1 MVGNQ
6 REETYPRHRFWWLL
20 GFAWLFLMVLVIRLF
35 SLQVVKGDS
44 YFERSRSNFLQE
56 RRLAHTRGLIFDQ
69 AGVPLVDNR
78 PAKDVYVTLGLMPD
92 SERSLR
98 HISPYLGVTLSERR
112 SIDRQILTQLKEKH
126 PTWVMA
132 KSDLSQSSCNALE
145 AFLQKKKMAGVQTE
159 WDYARVEKCDVF
171 IDPLRFPSRAGV
183 LRRLTDL
190 LELDS
195 NEGQKLV
202 TKMLKKSRGLGK
214 FKPIPFLMDVDFKTN
229 AELEAAIS
237 VGRLPGISVL
247 NGQRRRYIKGDFAT
261 HVLGFMNELSPKELE
276 NKFDQGYR
284 MGDMIGRRGIE
295 AVYEPI
301 LRGTDGKEKVVVD
314 AKGRRLAADWAY
326 DLLGKDRYIPPEPGH
341 SVVLSIDSE
350 LQAMAENAFLGRAG
364 SVVAMEVNTGFIL
377 ALASFP
383 DYDPNLLHS
392 KERGSL
398 VRSLNTNPDKP
409 WINKAVQE
417 HYAPGSTFKAITAVS
432 GLQNKKVGLWTNQY
446 CPGYYQLGRSKWRC
460 FHRGGHGHI
469 ALAEAMKE
477 SCDTYFYS
485 LGYELGIDSLSAT
498 SHQLGFGARTG
509 IDLDGEIP
517 GIVPTR
523 DWYKAHKRRYSPG
536 FVVNNAIGQGD
547 VAITPLQLATS
558 YAALINGGTLFK
570 PQLVREIRNEMG
582 DIILTHEP
590 QVKTE
595 LDDLEDA
602 LEVVRRSMAHV
613 TQKGGTAHGLLYRK
627 DLPDMS
633 LWLRESGL
641 TLGGKTGTAQVVRL
655 AKSIAHL
662 DPEEVDYAKRDH
674 AWFVGFM
681 PIEKPEILVVT
692 MTEQGGFG
700 GSTSA
705 PVTAQVAMSW
715 FEDVRGQGRFN
726 NYPKL
731 KNQKKMSDIKP
742 KKEAAHVNIQ

>member
-6 REETYPRHRFWWLL
+6 RDEVYPRHRFWWLL
-20 GFAWLFLMVLVIRLF
+20 GFAWLFLLILVLRLF
-35 SLQVVKGDS
+35 NLQVVKGES

-98 HISPYLGVTLSERR
+98 QIAPFLGLKLAERR
-112 SIDRQILTQLKEKH
+112 SLDRKILAELKQKH
-126 PTWVMA
+126 PTWVVA
-132 KSDLSQSSCNALE
+132 KTNLPASSCNDLNL
-145 AFLQKKKMAGVQTE
+145 FLQRAKMSGVQTE
-159 WDYARVEKCDVF
+159 WHHTTSESCDVF
-171 IDPLRFPSRAGV
+171 LDPLRLPSRAGV
-183 LRRLTDL
+183 LRQLTDTL
-190 LELDS
+190 QLEAQ
-195 NEGQKLV
+195 EGQKLIA
-202 TKMLKKSRGLGK
+202 KMLRKSRGLGK

-237 VGRLPGISVL
+237 VGSLPGISVL
-247 NGQRRRYIKGDFAT
+247 NGQRRRYIEGDFAT

-276 NKFDQGYR
+276 QKHDQGYR
-284 MGDMIGRRGIE
+284 MGDVVGRRGIE

-301 LRGTDGKEKVVVD
+301 LRGIDGKEKVVVD
-314 AKGRRLAADWAY
+314 AKGRRLAAKWAD
-326 DLLGKDRYIPPEPGH
+326 DLLGKDRYVAPEPGH

-350 LQAMAENAFLGRAG
+350 MQAVAENAFLGRAG
-364 SVVAMEVNTGFIL
+364 SVVAMDVNTGFIL

-392 KERGSL
+392 KQRAAL
-398 VRSLNTNPDKP
+398 VRSLNNNPDKP

-432 GLQNKKVGLWTNQY
+432 GLQNKKIGLWTNEY
-446 CPGYYQLGRSKWRC
+446 CPGYYQLGRTKWRC

-485 LGYELGIDSLSAT
+485 LGYDLGIDRLSAT
-498 SHQLGFGARTG
+498 SHLLGFGARTG
-509 IDLDGEIP
+509 IDLDGEIS

-523 DWYKAHKRRYSPG
+523 EWYKSINRRYSPG

-547 VAITPLQLATS
+547 VAITPLQLAS
-558 YAALINGGTLFK
+558 AYAALINGGTLYR

-590 QVKTE
+590 QISAE
-595 LDDLEDA
+595 LNDLEEA
-602 LEVVRRSMAHV
+602 LDVVRRSMAHV
-613 TQKGGTAHGLLYRK
+613 THKGGTAHGLLYRK

-655 AKSIAHL
+655 AKSISHL
-662 DPEEVDYAKRDH
+662 DPSEVDYAKRDH

-681 PIEKPEILVVT
+681 PIEKPEIIIVT
-692 MTEQGGFG
+692 MTEHGGFG

-715 FEDVRGQGRFN
+715 FENVRGNGRFAD
-726 NYPKL
+726 YPVL
-731 KNQKKMSDIKP
+731 KKQKWMSDIKP
-742 KKEAAHVNIQ
+742 KKEDANVDIQ